1 MDEMYKL
8 YKKTYLQE
16 YCVYIIFNKNTNFYK
31 IGITRDFTRRFRQLE
46 LSSGCKLSIVDY
58 YRPDIDNTLTSPQI
72 EKKLHKKYKKHKI
85 IGEWFDI
92 HYIIDDV
99 LNYYLN
105 LCEN

>member
-1 MDEMYKL
+1 MYKL